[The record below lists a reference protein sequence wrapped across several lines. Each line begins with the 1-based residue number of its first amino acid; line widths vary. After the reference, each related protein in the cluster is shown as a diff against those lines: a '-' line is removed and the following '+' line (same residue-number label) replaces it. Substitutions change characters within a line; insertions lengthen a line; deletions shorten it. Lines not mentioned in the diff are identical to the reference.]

1 MTPVL
6 ITPVLDAL
14 IEMNIAAAAAIIFL
28 LAVRK
33 PARRIFGPHAIYLLW
48 AIVPIAAAAT
58 FIPSRT
64 IEMLSMGLTLDEV
77 IALTTPPAAN
87 SALEAMLPYTF
98 LAAWLIGAIATAV
111 ALIRRQA
118 AFMRDAELGLAGP
131 AIVGFSQPRIVTPDD
146 FSRRFNTTERKLILT
161 HEQVHLERNDARIN
175 ALVAV
180 VRCLFWFNPVIHI
193 GAKAMRV
200 DQELSCDA
208 EVIDRRPR
216 VRRAYAETLLK
227 TQLAS
232 RPLPVGCYWPAESQH
247 PLAERIDMLARKP
260 LSTRRRVAAT
270 AIALSLTAG
279 AGVAAWAAQPERTII
294 TEAPDLLVPFK
305 PIPRV
310 GAEEQDP
317 LVRVRQQIDAITT
330 KPRPG
335 AGFTQPDYP
344 AASQALRE
352 EGDVVVELC
361 VAASGFV
368 DTVKLV
374 QSSGHTRL
382 DDATLAGFQHSRF
395 VPATREGRPIR
406 HCGYNLTMGWRL
418 NNAPP

>member
-1 MTPVL
+1 MMH
-6 ITPVLDAL
+6 PVLDAL

-33 PARRIFGPHAIYLLW
+33 PARRISSAPTPSISSG

-77 IALTTPPAAN
+77 IALTTPPAADL
-87 SALEAMLPYTF
+87 SAGSDPALRPRPPYGSS
-98 LAAWLIGAIATAV
+98 APSSPPQPWSAVRPPSCAIA
-111 ALIRRQA
+111 
-118 AFMRDAELGLAGP
+118 DLGLAGP

-146 FSRRFNTTERKLILT
+146 FSRRFSDAERKLILT
-161 HEQVHLERNDARIN
+161 HEQVHLDRNDARIN
-175 ALVAV
+175 ALVAL
-180 VRCLFWFNPVIHI
+180 VRSAFWFNPMIHI
-193 GAKAMRV
+193 GAKAMRI

-270 AIALSLTAG
+270 AIALS
-279 AGVAAWAAQPERTII
+279 PNR
-294 TEAPDLLVPFK
+294 
-305 PIPRV
+305 
-310 GAEEQDP
+310 
-317 LVRVRQQIDAITT
+317 
-330 KPRPG
+330 
-335 AGFTQPDYP
+335 
-344 AASQALRE
+344 
-352 EGDVVVELC
+352 
-361 VAASGFV
+361 
-368 DTVKLV
+368 
-374 QSSGHTRL
+374 
-382 DDATLAGFQHSRF
+382 
-395 VPATREGRPIR
+395 
-406 HCGYNLTMGWRL
+406 
-418 NNAPP
+418 